1 MAKVEAIYGE
11 LDVTE
16 DGIRLFPRAY
26 VPSREM
32 KALIKALAKVR
43 QMTDQL
49 DNIHLV
55 DPALESGVMYAI
67 LDTMGDLGIYAGN
80 LKGKVMRMQSEDP
93 KARAIKLA

>member
-1 MAKVEAIYGE
+1 MAKAISGE
-11 LDVTE
+11 LAATE
-16 DGIRLFPRAY
+16 DGIRLFPQAY

-32 KALIKALAKVR
+32 KALIKELAKVR

-49 DNIHLV
+49 DNIHLA

-67 LDTMGDLGIYAGN
+67 LDTIADLGIYAGN

-93 KARAIKLA
+93 QARAIRLA